1 MKTQTSKTAAVMN
14 LLSRGPSPAP
24 SSGAGNISN
33 PPERTIEEIT
43 ADILQAQV
51 DGGKAVLIIGN
62 GLLKA
67 KGKLNHGEWLDWLT
81 ENVGY
86 SEKSAENYMR
96 IARNYS
102 NPQLVA
108 DLGMRKALSLLALPE
123 TDRAAFV
130 TEANVVD
137 MTSRELEKAIR
148 ERAEALAEKA
158 AAEEA
163 RDKMSGDME
172 IIRQTLEGVQQDRD
186 AALRDAE
193 KRESERLAFEQ
204 RADQLTR
211 ELEELKSRPVEV
223 AVQVDQEAVE
233 NAREAGYQQAKKEM
247 KMAEKAAGEQ
257 VSKAN
262 ETAAQVKTE
271 LDQARREISD
281 LKFELTRAGNPSPV
295 STDVDLAQFKLL
307 FDQAQTIVNQMS
319 GLLLKVRKRND
330 EENAGKLEAA
340 LTALSEKVR
349 QAAAHR

>member
-1 MKTQTSKTAAVMN
+1 MKTQTSKTAAVMG
-14 LLSRGPSPAP
+14 LLSRGPVSAPARA
-24 SSGAGNISN
+24 AGSD
-33 PPERTIEEIT
+33 PDPAERTIEEIT
-43 ADILQAQV
+43 ADILRAQV
-51 DGGKAVLIIGN
+51 DGGKAVLTIGN
-62 GLLKA
+62 GLIEA

-123 TDRAAFV
+123 TDRATFV
-130 TEANVVD
+130 SEANVVD

-172 IIRQTLEGVQQDRD
+172 VLRQTLEGVQQDRD

-193 KRESERLAFEQ
+193 KRESKRL
-204 RADQLTR
+204 
-211 ELEELKSRPVEV
+211 ELEQTADRLTQELEALKARPVEV
-223 AVQVDQEAVE
+223 AVQVDQDAVE
-233 NAREAGYQQAKKEM
+233 KAREEGYQQAKKEL
-247 KMAEKAAGEQ
+247 KTAEKAAGEQ

-262 ETAAQVKTE
+262 ADAARVKTE
-271 LDQARREISD
+271 LDQARKEIEN
-281 LKFELTRAGNPSPV
+281 LKFEASRAEKPSPLA
-295 STDVDLAQFKLL
+295 SDAELAQFKLL
-307 FDQAQTIVNQMS
+307 FDQAQTIVNQMH
-319 GLLLKVRKRND
+319 GLLMKVRGRQD
-330 EENAGKLEAA
+330 GETAAGKLVAA
-340 LTALSEKVR
+340 LKALSESVGR
-349 QAAAHR
+349 YAE